1 MNALSPIL
9 GFAAGA
15 LTILSPCVL
24 PLVPIVLGG
33 AANKHRFGPLALASG
48 LVLSFTLTG
57 FVIATLGASIGLT
70 SDTIRIAGAVLL
82 LVLGVVLLVPG
93 LQHGFERLA
102 GPLANWAS
110 ARQLRLERFGLL
122 GQGAIGAL
130 LGLVWSP
137 CVGPTLG
144 AAMIIASQGQDLGA
158 VAVVIS
164 AFGLGIASVLLAVA
178 LVARSVMAR
187 WRGRLLGAGQNGKRV
202 LGALVVGVALL
213 IVSGGDRAFETL
225 VLMHSPNWLT
235 NLTTA
240 I

>member
-1 MNALSPIL
+1 MNALSPLL

-33 AANKHRFGPLALASG
+33 AANKHRFGPLALSVG

-57 FVIATLGASIGLT
+57 FLIATLGASVGLT
-70 SDTIRIAGAVLL
+70 SDLTRLIGAILL
-82 LVLGVVLLVPG
+82 LVMGIVLLVPP

-110 ARQLRLERFGLL
+110 ARQQRLERFGLI

-144 AAMIIASQGQDLGA
+144 AATILAAQGQELGS
-158 VAVVIS
+158 VAIVMG
-164 AFGLGIASVLLAVA
+164 AFGLGIASVLLAIA
-178 LVARSVMAR
+178 LVARSVMTR
-187 WRGRLLGAGQNGKRV
+187 WRGNLLGAGQNGKRV
-202 LGALVVGVALL
+202 LGALIVGVALL
-213 IVSGGDRAFETL
+213 IVSGGDRMFETL
-225 VLMHSPNWLT
+225 VLMHSPEWLT
-235 NLTTA
+235 NFTTA